1 MTTLQEQ
8 RLATFVDRADEVAR
22 FCEVLDDQSRAI
34 MVVWGEGGI
43 GKSSLLARMIH
54 ECANRN
60 IRKAE
65 VVWTD
70 IRSHNYLAIMRKI
83 RDDAGPENFLHFTDL
98 INYFT
103 VPQYELKITIEGAG
117 IRVAEGAEIKGSSTG
132 VIAGVV
138 IKDCML
144 GYPRNDINVPEDE
157 RRIRL
162 TDCFLDDLAAATG
175 NNALVIFFD
184 AIEKMT
190 FETERWVSEELI
202 GGISQGWLPNVKLVL
217 CGRRKPDL
225 GECRLIA
232 EESELKP
239 FLREHIVEYLEKSGI
254 TDGRDAIAD
263 LLLLHTKGKLL
274 DIASSVKYLLQAK
287 VRAGKGP

>member
-1 MTTLQEQ
+1 M
-8 RLATFVDRADEVAR
+8 FVDRADELAR
-22 FCEVLDDQSRAI
+22 FCEVLDDQTRAI
-34 MVVWGEGGI
+34 MVVWGEGGM

-54 ECANRN
+54 ECASRK

-83 RDDAGPENFLHFTDL
+83 RDDAGPEKFLHFTDL

-103 VPQYELKITIEGAG
+103 VPQYVPQHEFKIKIEGAG

-132 VIAGVV
+132 DIAGVV
-138 IKDCML
+138 FKDCML
-144 GYPRNDINVPEDE
+144 VYPRNDINVPEDE
-157 RRIRL
+157 RRIKL
-162 TDCFLDDLAAATG
+162 TDCFLVDLATATG
-175 NNALVIFFD
+175 NEALVIFFD

-202 GGISQGWLPNVKLVL
+202 GGISQGWLPNVKLIL

-225 GECRLIA
+225 GECRFIA

-274 DIASSVKYLLQAK
+274 DIASDVKYLLQAK
-287 VRAGKGP
+287 VRAGKSP